1 MAVAIGAAVSFKR
14 VEKNRKWEDY
24 QSLKR
29 YWSNRGNAM
38 AEVIFEGNQVTTG
51 AAAEV
56 VDGAATIAFN
66 AADTQLY
73 IAQEI
78 DDANYDGKKVWID
91 YVDSDGILHEDV
103 ETVLDSATS
112 TATEVPIGCLGTP
125 YVEAISA
132 RSATGVTMTAI
143 AGTIANQYAGWYIVA
158 CGDATHQEGNY
169 LTVASSSVS
178 TPVVL
183 TTTGVP
189 DADWADDNV
198 SLQKELHQ
206 DVYRIR
212 RMWTETEAAAT
223 KSFHVVDKDASNG
236 YAVIPDT
243 LTYGSCGSRYTALD
257 TATYR
262 SFLGR
267 LQIDG
272 GQRQTADA
280 DVKSLVAT
288 ITFTPLPETGQAAAD
303 TTIAINF
310 LDKLDWQPCIELAE
324 ASDVIVKIHSELN
337 DVAFATLHITFTCL
351 EITI

>member
-1 MAVAIGAAVSFKR
+1 
-14 VEKNRKWEDY
+14 
-24 QSLKR
+24 
-29 YWSNRGNAM
+29 
-38 AEVIFEGNQVTTG
+38 
-51 AAAEV
+51 
-56 VDGAATIAFN
+56 
-66 AADTQLY
+66 
-73 IAQEI
+73 
-78 DDANYDGKKVWID
+78 
-91 YVDSDGILHEDV
+91 
-103 ETVLDSATS
+103 
-112 TATEVPIGCLGTP
+112 
-125 YVEAISA
+125 
-132 RSATGVTMTAI
+132 
-143 AGTIANQYAGWYIVA
+143 
-158 CGDATHQEGNY
+158 
-169 LTVASSSVS
+169 
-178 TPVVL
+178 
-183 TTTGVP
+183 
-189 DADWADDNV
+189 
-198 SLQKELHQ
+198 
-206 DVYRIR
+206 
-212 RMWTETEAAAT
+212 MWTETEAAAT